1 MVDWNDLEGTLK
13 PLIDGGPKAYISLSD
28 CLMVGFYCQAR
39 LIIPTQTSY
48 YECSLDILAKRT
60 VYPVCTI
67 ATTLARGKEFDITGI
82 TYSLT
87 QGDVK
92 NIIPA
97 ITSTN
102 AIIAGLLQIFLA
114 NRQLLVAMRP

>member
-1 MVDWNDLEGTLK
+1 MAAALPWYTLFDGSRFNIDTKLDSDNLEHIQWLLK
-13 PLIDGGPKAYISLSD
+13 
-28 CLMVGFYCQAR
+28 
-39 LIIPTQTSY
+39 TTS
-48 YECSLDILAKRT
+48 
-60 VYPVCTI
+60 
-67 ATTLARGKEFDITGI
+67 ARGKEFDITGI